1 MQIEK
6 TTKIIKERI
15 ISMLKIIKK
24 IFIISLIL
32 FIQSLIVIYK
42 IISKFWRKNNSFI
55 KNFIKKLDR
64 ELRVELQ

>member
-1 MQIEK
+1 
-6 TTKIIKERI
+6 
-15 ISMLKIIKK
+15 MLKIIKK

>member
-1 MQIEK
+1 
-6 TTKIIKERI
+6 
-15 ISMLKIIKK
+15 MLKIIKK

-64 ELRVELQ
+64 ELRVELR

>member
-1 MQIEK
+1 
-6 TTKIIKERI
+6 
-15 ISMLKIIKK
+15 MLKIIKK

-32 FIQSLIVIYK
+32 FIQSVIVIYK
-42 IISKFWRKNNSFI
+42 IISKFWRKNNSYI

>member
-1 MQIEK
+1 
-6 TTKIIKERI
+6 
-15 ISMLKIIKK
+15 MLKIIKK

-32 FIQSLIVIYK
+32 FIQSVIVIYR

>member
-1 MQIEK
+1 
-6 TTKIIKERI
+6 
-15 ISMLKIIKK
+15 MLKNNKENIYNK
-24 IFIISLIL
+24 FNLIYPT
-32 FIQSLIVIYK
+32 LIVIYK

>member
-1 MQIEK
+1 
-6 TTKIIKERI
+6 
-15 ISMLKIIKK
+15 MLKIIKK

-32 FIQSLIVIYK
+32 FIQSVIVIYI
-42 IISKFWRKNNSFI
+42 IISKFWRKNNSYI

>member
-1 MQIEK
+1 
-6 TTKIIKERI
+6 
-15 ISMLKIIKK
+15 MLKIIKK

-32 FIQSLIVIYK
+32 FIQSVIVIYR
-42 IISKFWRKNNSFI
+42 IISKFWRKNNSYI